1 VRSERKDA
9 EKKRKIEE
17 LKRLKNLKKK
27 EIFEKL
33 QKIKEVTGNDS
44 MYYNRNIELIGLIC
58 ILIDLNNIFLTLF
71 SRWF

>member
-1 VRSERKDA
+1 M
-9 EKKRKIEE
+9 EKKRKTEE

-44 MYYNRNIELIGLIC
+44 MYLYFFVEL
-58 ILIDLNNIFLTLF
+58 
-71 SRWF
+71 